1 MDTFKRWLRSPFF
14 ADLAERGVKSAIQG
28 FAVGSAVEFSGV
40 VDLRLIDWSGGLA
53 IGGGM
58 LLASILTSILSY
70 RRGSNGTASLAK
82 CVEYRELSES
92 NGDVL

>member
-1 MDTFKRWLRSPFF
+1 MDAIKRWLRSPFF

-58 LLASILTSILSY
+58 LLASILTSLLSY
-70 RRGSNGTASLAK
+70 KRGNVGTASMTTA
-82 CVEYRELSES
+82 VEAA
-92 NGDVL
+92 